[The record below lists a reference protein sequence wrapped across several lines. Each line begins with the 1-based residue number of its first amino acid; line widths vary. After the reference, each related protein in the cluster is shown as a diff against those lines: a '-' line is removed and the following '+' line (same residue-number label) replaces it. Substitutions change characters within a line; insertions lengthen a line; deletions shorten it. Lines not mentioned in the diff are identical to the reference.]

1 MKTIEFVNVSYTYG
15 TQLALS
21 PLSITFEEGKITA
34 IIGRSGSGKS
44 TVMRLINGLLKPL
57 TGEVLAFGKPLDYN
71 NIFPVRLKMG
81 YMVQGT
87 GLFPHLTVE
96 QNIAVG
102 GRIAKMSVRSSRVD
116 ELMNL
121 VSLPPTY
128 KAKYPHE
135 LSGGEQQRVGLCRAL
150 YLDPPILL
158 MDEPLGSLDPVT
170 RHEIQKQLKQ
180 LQELS
185 PRTIVFVTHDM
196 REAHRLGQRLLVL
209 DKGAVQQYDNA
220 KTVLDQPA
228 NAAVLSLIESS
239 AW

>member
-1 MKTIEFVNVSYTYG
+1 
-15 TQLALS
+15 
-21 PLSITFEEGKITA
+21 
-34 IIGRSGSGKS
+34 
-44 TVMRLINGLLKPL
+44 MRLINGLLKPA
-57 TGEVLAFGKPLDYN
+57 TGEVIAFGKPLDYSS
-71 NIFPVRLKMG
+71 IFSVRLKMG

-102 GRIAKMSVRSSRVD
+102 GRITRVPVRATRVD

-121 VSLPPTY
+121 VALPMNY

-150 YLDPPILL
+150 YLDPPVLL
-158 MDEPLGSLDPVT
+158 MDEPLGALDPVT
-170 RHEIQKQLKQ
+170 RHEIQTQLKQ
-180 LQELS
+180 LQELT

-209 DKGAVQQYDNA
+209 DKGVVQQYDNA
-220 KTVLDQPA
+220 KTVLDHPA